1 MCGLREIACAE
12 EEEVLVHV
20 STLTWD
26 GAEEEEEA
34 PTYFIHPLPLP
45 LPLPPPHGKKER
57 DGMKGVQTWARG
69 WEKDSRHIFLESLF
83 VLFLNLIL

>member
-26 GAEEEEEA
+26 GAEEEEEEA

-45 LPLPPPHGKKER
+45 FPSLRPMAKRK
-57 DGMKGVQTWARG
+57 GMG
-69 WEKDSRHIFLESLF
+69 
-83 VLFLNLIL
+83 